1 MPAAAEA
8 LSRLL
13 DLSEA
18 ELLDL
23 LLRRSVLPPTLDAPA
38 VRELLARLQSI

>member
-23 LLRRSVLPPTLDAPA
+23 LLRRSVLPPALDAPA